1 MKINKNVRAERDRL
15 ERHWVTIFI
24 NNSVKSPRYRELQ
37 KEELEAFKKYR
48 FYKNFLKAIK

>member
-1 MKINKNVRAERDRL
+1 MKINKNVRAERDKL

-24 NNSVKSPRYRELQ
+24 NNSAKSPRYRELQ